1 MALDRQLLS
10 NRAAIPSKLQDQRNG
25 LITGRKGSFEI
36 GILSDGTERSESFV
50 NVKSGPDNAINYKL
64 WIKRD
69 ARDSRAMVSS
79 VRWKNLSR
87 IVETV
92 EKRRD
97 TKRYISDAVSEQV
110 RLPRFAGA
118 VYRGTWS
125 GIMDGKRTRIEFC
138 LLPGMKLR
146 ASLCLALPRFISRRS
161 NRCLKYLR

>member
-1 MALDRQLLS
+1 MVSARRFYRGIEFVALDRQLLS

-50 NVKSGPDNAINYKL
+50 NVKSGSDNAINYKL

-69 ARDSRAMVSS
+69 ARDSRAMVSR

-92 EKRRD
+92 EKRC
-97 TKRYISDAVSEQV
+97 IV
-110 RLPRFAGA
+110 G
-118 VYRGTWS
+118 RG
-125 GIMDGKRTRIEFC
+125 RE
-138 LLPGMKLR
+138 
-146 ASLCLALPRFISRRS
+146 
-161 NRCLKYLR
+161 